1 MAYTAENFTRDEI
14 EYLIEK
20 LLDTDL
26 NNQDTASLI
35 LDFVEFYC
43 KKRMA
48 IAKKL
53 LNHFLDFE
61 SAAQENGHKINDS
74 IRQQAEAFLSSSENP
89 NK

>member
-1 MAYTAENFTRDEI
+1 MAYIAENFTREEV

-26 NNQDTASLI
+26 NNKDTASLI

-43 KKRMA
+43 KKRIA
-48 IAKKL
+48 TAKKL

-74 IRQQAEAFLSSSENP
+74 IRQQAESFVEEEE
-89 NK
+89 